1 MAVYTSNLSLTT
13 DSDFSQIFTL
23 ENAETNSPT
32 NLTGFTI
39 ASSIRKHPAAKRGE
53 GFEATIINAAAGKIR
68 LGMSGIK
75 SRQLADE
82 GFFRTGRYVYDVVVM
97 DAASERTK
105 VLEGTVLVNIGVTKI
120 PRDTVYPPTP

>member
-1 MAVYTSNLSLTT
+1 MAVYTSNLALTT

-82 GFFRTGRYVYDVVVM
+82 GFFRTGRYVYDVVIR

-120 PRDTVYPPTP
+120 PRDTVYPPT

>member
-1 MAVYTSNLSLTT
+1 MAVYTSNLALTT

-82 GFFRTGRYVYDVVVM
+82 GFFRTGRYVYDVVIK
-97 DAASERTK
+97 DSASERTK
-105 VLEGTVLVNIGVTKI
+105 VLEGTVLVNVGVTKI
-120 PRDTVYPPTP
+120 PDDVVYPD

>member
-32 NLTGFTI
+32 NLSGFSI
-39 ASSIRKHPAAKRGE
+39 SSSIRKHPAAKRGE

-120 PRDTVYPPTP
+120 PRDTVYPPT

>member
-1 MAVYTSNLSLTT
+1 MAVYTSNLALTT

-68 LGMSGIK
+68 LGMSGVK
-75 SRQLADE
+75 SRKLADE
-82 GFFRTGRYVYDVVVM
+82 GFFRTGRYVYDVVVT
-97 DAASERTK
+97 DSASERTK

-120 PRDTVYPPTP
+120 PRDTVYPPT

>member
-1 MAVYTSNLSLTT
+1 MAVYTSNLALTT

-32 NLTGFTI
+32 NLSGFTI

-82 GFFRTGRYVYDVVVM
+82 GFFRTGRYVYDVVVT
-97 DAASERTK
+97 DSASERTK

-120 PRDTVYPPTP
+120 PRDTVYPPT

>member
-1 MAVYTSNLSLTT
+1 MAVYTSNLALTT

-39 ASSIRKHPAAKRGE
+39 AATIRKHPAAKRGE
-53 GFEATIINAAAGKIR
+53 AFQATIINAIGGKIR
-68 LGMSGIK
+68 LGMSGIF
-75 SRQLADE
+75 SRKLADE
-82 GFFRTGRYVYDVVVM
+82 GFFRTGRYVYDVVVT

-120 PRDTVYPPTP
+120 PRDTVYPPT

>member
-1 MAVYTSNLSLTT
+1 MAVYTSNLALTT

-75 SRQLADE
+75 RRQLADE
-82 GFFRTGRYVYDVVVM
+82 GFFRTGRYVYDVVVT
-97 DAASERTK
+97 DSASERTK

-120 PRDTVYPPTP
+120 PRNTVYPPT

>member
-75 SRQLADE
+75 SRKLADE
-82 GFFRTGRYVYDVVVM
+82 GFFRTGRYVYDVVIR
-97 DAASERTK
+97 DSASERTK

-120 PRDTVYPPTP
+120 PRDTVYPPT

>member
-1 MAVYTSNLSLTT
+1 MAVYTSNLALTT

-53 GFEATIINAAAGKIR
+53 GFEATIINPAAGKIR

-82 GFFRTGRYVYDVVVM
+82 GFFRTGRYVYDVIVT
-97 DAASERTK
+97 DSASERTK

-120 PRDTVYPPTP
+120 PRDTVYPPT

>member
-120 PRDTVYPPTP
+120 PRDTVYPPT

>member
-1 MAVYTSNLSLTT
+1 MAIYTSNLSLTT

-32 NLTGFTI
+32 NLTGFTV
-39 ASSIRKHPAAKRGE
+39 ASSIRKQPAAKKGE

-75 SRQLADE
+75 SRKLADE
-82 GFFRTGRYVYDVVVM
+82 GFFRTGRYVYDVVVT

-120 PRDTVYPPTP
+120 PRDTVYPPT

>member
-1 MAVYTSNLSLTT
+1 MAVYTANLVLTSDT
-13 DSDFSQIFTL
+13 DFSQIFTL

-32 NLTGFTI
+32 NLSGFTI

-82 GFFRTGRYVYDVVVM
+82 GFFRTGRYVYDVVVT
-97 DAASERTK
+97 DSAAERTK

-120 PRDTVYPPTP
+120 PRDTVYPPT

>member
-53 GFEATIINAAAGKIR
+53 GFEATIINASAGKIR

-75 SRQLADE
+75 SRKLADE
-82 GFFRTGRYVYDVVVM
+82 GFFRTGRYVYDVVIR
-97 DAASERTK
+97 DSASERTK

-120 PRDTVYPPTP
+120 PRDTVYPPT

>member
-1 MAVYTSNLSLTT
+1 MAIYTSNLSLTT

-23 ENAETNSPT
+23 EIAETNSPT

-39 ASSIRKHPAAKRGE
+39 ASSIRKHPAAKKGE

-120 PRDTVYPPTP
+120 PRDTVYPPT

>member
-1 MAVYTSNLSLTT
+1 MAVYTSNLALTT

-82 GFFRTGRYVYDVVVM
+82 GFFRTGRYVYDVVVT

-120 PRDTVYPPTP
+120 PRDDVYPPT

>member
-1 MAVYTSNLSLTT
+1 MTVYTSNLALTT

-39 ASSIRKHPAAKRGE
+39 AATIRKHPAAKRGE
-53 GFEATIINAAAGKIR
+53 AFQATIINAIGGKIR
-68 LGMSGIK
+68 LGMSGIF
-75 SRQLADE
+75 SRKLADE
-82 GFFRTGRYVYDVVVM
+82 GFFRTGRYVYDVVVT

-120 PRDTVYPPTP
+120 PRDTVYPPT

>member
-1 MAVYTSNLSLTT
+1 MAVYTSNLALTT

-75 SRQLADE
+75 SRKLADE
-82 GFFRTGRYVYDVVVM
+82 GFFRTGRYVYDVVVT

-120 PRDTVYPPTP
+120 PRDTVYPPT

>member
-1 MAVYTSNLSLTT
+1 MAVYTSNLALTT

-75 SRQLADE
+75 SRKLADE
-82 GFFRTGRYVYDVVVM
+82 GFFRTGRYVYDVVIS

-120 PRDTVYPPTP
+120 PRDTVYPPT

>member
-1 MAVYTSNLSLTT
+1 MAVYTSNLALTT

-82 GFFRTGRYVYDVVVM
+82 GFFRTGRYVYDVVVT
-97 DAASERTK
+97 DSASERTK

-120 PRDTVYPPTP
+120 PRDTVYPPT

>member
-1 MAVYTSNLSLTT
+1 MAVYTSNLDLTT
-13 DSDFSQIFTL
+13 DSDVCEIFTL

-32 NLTGFTI
+32 NVTGFTI
-39 ASSIRKHPAAKRGE
+39 PSSIRKHPAPKRGE

-82 GFFRTGRYVYDVVVM
+82 GFFRTGRYVYDVVVT

-120 PRDTVYPPTP
+120 PRDTVYPPT

>member
-1 MAVYTSNLSLTT
+1 MAVYTSNLALTT

-39 ASSIRKHPAAKRGE
+39 ASSIRKHPAAKKGE

-82 GFFRTGRYVYDVVVM
+82 GFFRTGRYVYDVVVT
-97 DAASERTK
+97 DSASERTK
-105 VLEGTVLVNIGVTKI
+105 VLEGTVLVNIGITKI
-120 PRDTVYPPTP
+120 PRDTVYPPT

>member
-1 MAVYTSNLSLTT
+1 MAIYTSNLSLTT

-39 ASSIRKHPAAKRGE
+39 ASSIRKHPAAKKGE

-82 GFFRTGRYVYDVVVM
+82 GFFRTGRYVYDVVVT
-97 DAASERTK
+97 DSASERTK

-120 PRDTVYPPTP
+120 PRNTVYPPT

>member
-32 NLTGFTI
+32 NLSGFTI

-82 GFFRTGRYVYDVVVM
+82 GFFRTGRYVYDVVVT
-97 DAASERTK
+97 DSASERTK

-120 PRDTVYPPTP
+120 PRNTVYPPT

>member
-32 NLTGFTI
+32 NLSGFTI

>member
-32 NLTGFTI
+32 NLSGFTI

-82 GFFRTGRYVYDVVVM
+82 GFFRTGRYVYDVVVT
-97 DAASERTK
+97 DSASERTK

-120 PRDTVYPPTP
+120 PRDTVYPPT

>member
-1 MAVYTSNLSLTT
+1 MAVYTSNLALTT

-75 SRQLADE
+75 SRKLADE
-82 GFFRTGRYVYDVVVM
+82 GFFRTGRYVYDVVVT
-97 DAASERTK
+97 DSAAERTK

-120 PRDTVYPPTP
+120 PRDTVYPPT

>member
-53 GFEATIINAAAGKIR
+53 GFEATIINASAGKIR
-68 LGMSGIK
+68 LGMSGVK
-75 SRQLADE
+75 SRKLADE
-82 GFFRTGRYVYDVVVM
+82 GFFRTGRYVYDVVIR
-97 DAASERTK
+97 DSASERTK
-105 VLEGTVLVNIGVTKI
+105 VLEGTVLVNVGVTKI
-120 PRDTVYPPTP
+120 PDDIVYPD

>member
-53 GFEATIINAAAGKIR
+53 GFEATIINASAGKIR
-68 LGMSGIK
+68 LGMSGVK
-75 SRQLADE
+75 SRKLADE

-97 DAASERTK
+97 DASSERTK

-120 PRDTVYPPTP
+120 PRDTVYPPT

>member
-1 MAVYTSNLSLTT
+1 MAVYTSNLALTT

-32 NLTGFTI
+32 NLSGFTI
-39 ASSIRKHPAAKRGE
+39 ASSIRKHPAAKKGE

-82 GFFRTGRYVYDVVVM
+82 GFFRTGRYVYDVVVT
-97 DAASERTK
+97 DSASERTK

-120 PRDTVYPPTP
+120 PRDTVYPPT

>member
-68 LGMSGIK
+68 LGMPGIK
-75 SRQLADE
+75 SRKLADE
-82 GFFRTGRYVYDVVVM
+82 GFFRTGRYVYDVVIR
-97 DAASERTK
+97 DSASERTK

-120 PRDTVYPPTP
+120 PRDTVYPPT

>member
-1 MAVYTSNLSLTT
+1 MAIYTSNLSLTT

-32 NLTGFTI
+32 NLSGFTI

-82 GFFRTGRYVYDVVVM
+82 GFFRTGRYVYDVIVT
-97 DAASERTK
+97 DSASERTK
-105 VLEGTVLVNIGVTKI
+105 VLEGTVLVNIGITKI
-120 PRDTVYPPTP
+120 PRNTVYPPT

>member
-53 GFEATIINAAAGKIR
+53 GFEATIINASAGKIR
-68 LGMSGIK
+68 LGISGVK
-75 SRQLADE
+75 SRKLADE
-82 GFFRTGRYVYDVVVM
+82 GFFRTGRYVYDVVIA
-97 DAASERTK
+97 DSASERTK

-120 PRDTVYPPTP
+120 PRDDVYPPT

>member
-32 NLTGFTI
+32 NLSGFTI

-82 GFFRTGRYVYDVVVM
+82 GFFRTGRYVYDVVVT

-120 PRDTVYPPTP
+120 PRDTVYPPT